1 MGNNCSELSPRPHE
15 VCLIQHPYQLEQYN
29 KYLDSQNIF
38 LISPTAL
45 IINNNDATNN
55 NQSHQTENNAQCSNN
70 NNKDSSSIL
79 IELNPPSTSS
89 PHDDANVN
97 ANADVDADAVEV
109 DDSHVSSSIPK
120 DDTKETPIQ
129 DSNKKRK
136 KRNSINNN
144 NNNNLFTKLLTKK
157 PITNLG
163 MASNIAF
170 AKMLAKH
177 KNKVSNKQLKLQKKS
192 KTCQNIKKP
201 NIIQPL
207 NTNIN
212 NYNTNTNTNNN
223 NNDNMSKSKYRASTP
238 NLLDVITNAI
248 ESVSNKNI
256 ITSDITA
263 EVGKSYLNTFPNK
276 DNNNS
281 NNRKEQCII
290 NNKEL
295 VTNLSNI
302 NSSLGEMNES
312 SVSDVLPLTNQLK
325 INYNITNNI
334 SYQAETFQIT
344 PSSEYVANKSKM
356 HQIENEMQFT
366 LMHACSH
373 RMKQQRI
380 ELLQQFSINNEVN
393 HNENIFVKEDSFIH
407 NHNKQN
413 ENFVQKVSQLLSL
426 DKNNQLVFHKL
437 NSEQSIQFSILES
450 STKANTNTNTNTQS
464 VMQLKKELEIP
475 LRTPTEPLTPCVHN
489 TFHSKLSFN
498 PRSITHLH
506 LMKQQQQQHTT
517 NESNKTSNRISGANC
532 SSDMNENNERD
543 ETETITE
550 FNNRTSV
557 LNASCHISSIGGGAN
572 GNNVKGS
579 NSKMNKHIKER
590 RKRDKL
596 LTKNTFLK
604 EVVLS
609 SELKKVN
616 VVNDKVSYAN
626 RFCVLTEAEL
636 KTFKSREEFV
646 LVKPPLL
653 VIALASVVNVS
664 GGVSVDNANGN
675 NGNGGSGS
683 NNKMQGKD
691 KMHYFMVKY
700 KKGKG
705 ENSGGGNGG
714 NEVEGGGG
722 KDENNSNNKEGVGDI
737 EVEYFGT
744 ADVKLMKEWVK
755 EIKFSIDN
763 ANMNANANVNANV
776 VNH

>member
-45 IINNNDATNN
+45 IINNNDANNN
-55 NQSHQTENNAQCSNN
+55 NQSPQTENNAQCSNNN

-89 PHDDANVN
+89 PHDDAN
-97 ANADVDADAVEV
+97 ANADVDVDAVEV
-109 DDSHVSSSIPK
+109 EIDDSHISSSIPK

-207 NTNIN
+207 NPNIN
-212 NYNTNTNTNNN
+212 NYNTNTNN
-223 NNDNMSKSKYRASTP
+223 NNDNMSKSKYKASTP

-263 EVGKSYLNTFPNK
+263 EVGKSYLNTLPNK
-276 DNNNS
+276 DNNNNNNNS

-290 NNKEL
+290 SNKEL

-373 RMKQQRI
+373 RMKQRI

-413 ENFVQKVSQLLSL
+413 ENFVKKVSQLLSL

-450 STKANTNTNTNTQS
+450 STKANTNTNTNTNTQS
-464 VMQLKKELEIP
+464 VKQLKKELEIP
-475 LRTPTEPLTPCVHN
+475 LRTQTEPLTPCVHN

-506 LMKQQQQQHTT
+506 LMKQQHTT

-532 SSDMNENNERD
+532 SSDMDENNERD

-557 LNASCHISSIGGGAN
+557 LNASCHILSIGGAN

-579 NSKMNKHIKER
+579 RKINKHIKER

-653 VIALASVVNVS
+653 VIALASVVNVN
-664 GGVSVDNANGN
+664 GGVSVDNVNANT
-675 NGNGGSGS
+675 NGNGGS

-705 ENSGGGNGG
+705 ENSGGNMG
-714 NEVEGGGG
+714 NEVEGVEKN
-722 KDENNSNNKEGVGDI
+722 KDENNSNNKEGVVDI

-763 ANMNANANVNANV
+763 VNVNTNMN
-776 VNH
+776 H

>member
-1 MGNNCSELSPRPHE
+1 MGNNCSELSPRPNE

-29 KYLDSQNIF
+29 QYLDSQNIF

-45 IINNNDATNN
+45 ILNDNDNANK
-55 NQSHQTENNAQCSNN
+55 NQSPQTETNVP
-70 NNKDSSSIL
+70 KDSSSIL
-79 IELNPPSTSS
+79 IELNPPSS
-89 PHDDANVN
+89 PPPQEVTNIKV
-97 ANADVDADAVEV
+97 V
-109 DDSHVSSSIPK
+109 DDSRLSELSKSNSIPK
-120 DDTKETPIQ
+120 DKDDDTKETPVQ
-129 DSNKKRK
+129 DSNKKHK

-144 NNNNLFTKLLTKK
+144 NANNNLFTKLLTKK

-163 MASNIAF
+163 MASNLAF

-177 KNKVSNKQLKLQKKS
+177 KNKVSNKHLKLQKKS

-207 NTNIN
+207 NTNIT
-212 NYNTNTNTNNN
+212 NYNTNT
-223 NNDNMSKSKYRASTP
+223 NNDNMSKSKYKASTP

-248 ESVSNKNI
+248 ESVSNKNV
-256 ITSDITA
+256 TTDISA
-263 EVGKSYLNTFPNK
+263 EVGKSYLNTFPSKNTLDNK
-276 DNNNS
+276 
-281 NNRKEQCII
+281 KEQCIM

-302 NSSLGEMNES
+302 NSSLGEMDES

-325 INYNITNNI
+325 INYNISNNI

-344 PSSEYVANKSKM
+344 PSTEYVTNKSKM
-356 HQIENEMQFT
+356 NQIENEMQFT
-366 LMHACSH
+366 LMHACVSH
-373 RMKQQRI
+373 RTKQRN
-380 ELLQQFSINNEVN
+380 ELLQQFSLNNEVN

-413 ENFVQKVSQLLSL
+413 ENFVQKVSQMLSI

-450 STKANTNTNTNTQS
+450 SSKTNTQS
-464 VMQLKKELEIP
+464 VMMLKKELEIP
-475 LRTPTEPLTPCVHN
+475 SRTQTEPLTPCMHN

-498 PRSITHLH
+498 PRSITQLN
-506 LMKQQQQQHTT
+506 LLKQTT
-517 NESNKTSNRISGANC
+517 HESNKTSNRVSGGNC
-532 SSDMNENNERD
+532 SSEMDENNERD

-557 LNASCHISSIGGGAN
+557 LNASCHILSIGCVN
-572 GNNVKGS
+572 GNAKG
-579 NSKMNKHIKER
+579 NKTNKHIKER
-590 RKRDKL
+590 RKREKL

-616 VVNDKVSYAN
+616 NVNDKVSYAS
-626 RFCVLTEAEL
+626 RFCVLTESEL
-636 KTFKSREEFV
+636 QTFKSREEFV

-653 VIALASVVNVS
+653 VIALASIVNVS
-664 GGVSVDNANGN
+664 GGVSVDN
-675 NGNGGSGS
+675 
-683 NNKMQGKD
+683 KTQGKD

-700 KKGKG
+700 KKGKSDNGTDG
-705 ENSGGGNGG
+705 ESEKNKDDN
-714 NEVEGGGG
+714 NNNNNNTKEGG
-722 KDENNSNNKEGVGDI
+722 DV

-755 EIKFSIDN
+755 EIKFGKDN
-763 ANMNANANVNANV
+763 VM
-776 VNH
+776 